1 MELRTDERSWS
12 AFSRE
17 LLRRDD
23 VETAGLV
30 FAERLDTTFG
40 VVLRTRAFVLVPE
53 EAYAIRRV
61 DRLRLDP
68 IALNRLIRPA
78 RDQGWSVLTVHTH
91 PGADRPWF
99 SWADDEGDRRLM
111 PSFDIQMDGPHGSLV
126 LVRGPTQ
133 EASVIG
139 RIWTD
144 LGFESLELRIV
155 GRRLRFSSDGPDDD
169 APFARQALAL
179 GEHGQAK
186 LRRLRVGIV
195 GLGGTGSVVGV
206 QVAHLGVAE
215 VVAVDGDLVET
226 TNLSR
231 IIGARASDVGKTP
244 KVEVLRRYVE
254 DAGLPT
260 KVTTIASALAGEAE
274 LRALRACDV
283 VLSCVDRHTPRALLN
298 RLAYDALVPVIDMG
312 TVFRV
317 DATGRM
323 TASAGRVV
331 VVGPDRPCLAC
342 WGHIDPE
349 ALRVEALS
357 DGDLAEQAALG
368 YVQGARVA
376 QPSVIAFNT
385 MVSGAAVV
393 ELLRLVSDF
402 DDGAEMVERMAF
414 SFEDATVRRN
424 SLAAGGSCRICGRRD
439 DPLARAG

>member
-1 MELRTDERSWS
+1 MKLRMDERSWS
-12 AFSRE
+12 AFSKG

-30 FAERLDTTFG
+30 FAERMDTTLG
-40 VVLRTRAFVLVPE
+40 VVLRAKAFLLVPE

-68 IALNRLIRPA
+68 IALNRLVRPA
-78 RDQGWSVLTVHTH
+78 RDRGWSALTVHTH
-91 PGADRPWF
+91 PRADRPWF

-126 LVRGPTQ
+126 VVRGPTP
-133 EASVIG
+133 ETSTIG
-139 RIWTD
+139 RIWTGH
-144 LGFESLELRIV
+144 GFEPLELHLV
-155 GRRLRFSSDGPDDD
+155 GRRLRFTSEGGDDD

-186 LRRLRVGIV
+186 LRRLRVGLV

-206 QVAHLGVAE
+206 QVVHTGVAE

-231 IIGARASDVGKTP
+231 IIGARGSDVGKTP
-244 KVEVLRRYVE
+244 KVEALRRYVE
-254 DAGLPT
+254 ESGLPT
-260 KVTTIASALAGEAE
+260 KVTTIASPLAGEAE

-283 VLSCVDRHTPRALLN
+283 VFSCVDRHTPRALLN
-298 RLAYDALVPVIDMG
+298 RLAYDALAPVIDMG

-317 DATGRM
+317 DATGRL

-331 VVGPDRPCLAC
+331 VVGPGRPCLAC

-349 ALRVEALS
+349 ALRVEALPPE
-357 DGDLAEQAALG
+357 DLAEQAALG
-368 YVQGARVA
+368 YVQGAVVA

-385 MVSGAAVV
+385 MVSGAAVI

-402 DDGAEMVERMAF
+402 DDGAEEVQRMAF

-424 SLAAGGSCRICGRRD
+424 SLASGGSCRICGRSEV
-439 DPLARAG
+439 AVVRAG